1 VPRRRDPL
9 ESCLA
14 KAVKAGK
21 ITRSEAERVRR
32 MFEGQRQQYRG
43 SMGDAAAEAAARRR
57 TAERLEAEARQQK
70 IQKVLQILAQ
80 KRALDAARTH
90 PRGILAGAF
99 ALLDRDPWEIGGL
112 TNVWARSEAILGTA
126 HAMFADAVAAL
137 RPKLLGLQH
146 ETVELRKF
154 VQELF
159 GRNTGDPL
167 VQEYARAWHEV
178 TEWMAK
184 RWKAAGGTLFERK
197 DWRLPNPHHNAQLF
211 TSGNRATWKAF
222 MREQIAAGGLMIRDF
237 DTGLPAS
244 PEKIEEILDRAF
256 ESIRTGGLSDLQP
269 GTVRGKGKRA
279 NARTDPRVFEWQS
292 PDAWL
297 AYNEQWG
304 EGTAGIFKAL
314 MGHLERFARD
324 IAMLEVLGPNPQHTV
339 RLLAD
344 TGLQDAVRRATGGP
358 AMERIRI
365 FKAKRVADALENLYL
380 AVSGEL
386 NVPVDEFWA
395 RIGGGLRAWL
405 SAAQLGSATLSSTTD
420 FVATAFTARWNGI
433 PAGRILARYVKLLD
447 PRNAEHR
454 KIALRMGLVADAWA
468 RAATG
473 RIRHQFDI
481 VGRGLPEKVA
491 DTVIRASG
499 LSAHTQALQHA
510 FGMEFMAS
518 IAELR
523 QRPFA
528 RLPAATRRAFQRG
541 GLTPELW
548 NRLRAGPVLE
558 AEGVHFFDIVAFV
571 RSGDRDALEA
581 AHRLQQIIAAET
593 RFAVP
598 TPGPLERSMMTMG
611 TRPGKFLGEVTRAFG
626 QYKSFG
632 LTILM
637 THAMRGMA
645 ALATRDARGLYL
657 VAFATAMT
665 FSGALSSQMKQ
676 IAAGRDPR
684 PMNTKEFWLAAFLQ
698 GGGAGILGD
707 FLYAATDR
715 AGHGI
720 STTATGPSTGFLEDL
735 GGLTIG
741 NVAEALGGKDPRLG
755 RDLVRFARRYT
766 PGTTLWYA
774 RLALDRM
781 LWDRLEELADPD
793 AAGTW
798 KRRERRYRRDFGQR
812 FWWRAGDATPRR
824 PPDLRNAIGIAP

>member
-1 VPRRRDPL
+1 MPRRRDPL

-57 TAERLEAEARQQK
+57 TAERLEAEARQKK

-80 KRALDAARTH
+80 KRALDAASTH
-90 PRGILAGAF
+90 PKGILAGAF
-99 ALLDRDPWEIGGL
+99 ALLDRDPWEIGGI
-112 TNVWARSEAILGTA
+112 TNVWARAEAILGTA
-126 HAMFADAVAAL
+126 HAMFADTIAAL
-137 RPKLLGLQH
+137 RPKLLGLKH
-146 ETVELRKF
+146 ETVDLRNFIHELY
-154 VQELF
+154 

-167 VQEYARAWHEV
+167 VQEYARTWREV

-184 RWKAAGGTLFERK
+184 RWKAAGGTLFERT

-211 TSGNRATWKAF
+211 TRENREAWKAF
-222 MREQIAAGGLMIRDF
+222 MREQLAAGGLMIRDF
-237 DTGLPAS
+237 ETGMPAS
-244 PEKIEEILDRAF
+244 ARKVEEILDQAF

-269 GTVRGKGKRA
+269 GAVRGKGKRA

-292 PDAWL
+292 PEAWL

-304 EGTAGIFKAL
+304 DGTVGIFKAL
-314 MGHLERFARD
+314 MGHLGSFSRD

-344 TGLQDAVRRATGGP
+344 TGLKDAARRAAGGR
-358 AMERIRI
+358 ARERIRI
-365 FKAKRVADALENLYL
+365 FRAKWGAQALQNLYL

-386 NVPVDEFWA
+386 NVPTDEFWA

-420 FVATAFTARWNGI
+420 FVATAFIARWNGI

-447 PRNAEHR
+447 PSNAEHR

-473 RIRHQFDI
+473 RIRHQFDV

-518 IAELR
+518 VAELR
-523 QRPFA
+523 QRPFD
-528 RLPAATRRAFQRG
+528 RLPAALRRAFQRG
-541 GLTPELW
+541 GLTPEQW
-548 NRLRAGPVLE
+548 SRLRQGPVIE
-558 AEGVHFFDIVAFV
+558 AEGVPFFDIVEFV

-598 TPGPLERSMMTMG
+598 TPGPLERSMVTMG
-611 TRPGKFLGEVTRAFG
+611 TRPGTLLGEATRAFG

-632 LTILM
+632 LSILM

-645 ALATRDARGLYL
+645 ALANRDARGLYL

-665 FSGALSSQMKQ
+665 FGGALGYQMKQ
-676 IAAGRDPR
+676 IANGRDPR
-684 PMNTKEFWLAAFLQ
+684 PMNTPEFWLAAFLQ

-720 STTATGPSTGFLEDL
+720 STTITGPTVGFLEDL

-741 NVAEALGGKDPRLG
+741 NVAEALQGKDPRFG

-766 PGTTLWYA
+766 PGTTLWYT

-812 FWWRAGDATPRR
+812 YWWRPGASVPYR
-824 PPDLRNAIGIAP
+824 PPDLAAAAGADR